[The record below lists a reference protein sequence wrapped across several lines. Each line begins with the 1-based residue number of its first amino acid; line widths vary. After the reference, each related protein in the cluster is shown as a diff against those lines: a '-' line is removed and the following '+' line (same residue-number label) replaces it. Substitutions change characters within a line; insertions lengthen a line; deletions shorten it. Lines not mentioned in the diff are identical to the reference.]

1 MSSSPGLNGYVGRRG
16 LCWIVSM
23 AAGLSAA
30 GGTGPPPAVFAA
42 VGSPAAEASF
52 DASIVGVHLYPEER
66 ILRGEN
72 AIQQYLLMGTLSDG
86 SRKDLTA
93 QASFSLSDPNV
104 ARPQEGGRIVAVAD
118 GETEVTAVLGTHE
131 AKARLRVEDSN
142 RTRPFHFA
150 RDVLPVLT
158 RRGCNQTEC
167 HSGLKGRGGF
177 KLSMNGSHPRQD
189 YEWIVQ
195 GGMYQVLTDEPGERE
210 SPGSIWTGPRRAFC
224 CRSPPCRSPMSA
236 GR

>member
-1 MSSSPGLNGYVGRRG
+1 MSSSPGLNGWVGRRG

-66 ILRGEN
+66 TLRGEN

-104 ARPQEGGRIVAVAD
+104 ARPQEGGGSSPSPTVRPKSRPSS
-118 GETEVTAVLGTHE
+118 GHMKPRPGYGW
-131 AKARLRVEDSN
+131 
-142 RTRPFHFA
+142 RTR
-150 RDVLPVLT
+150 T
-158 RRGCNQTEC
+158 
-167 HSGLKGRGGF
+167 GRGR
-177 KLSMNGSHPRQD
+177 SISHA
-189 YEWIVQ
+189 
-195 GGMYQVLTDEPGERE
+195 TC
-210 SPGSIWTGPRRAFC
+210 SPS
-224 CRSPPCRSPMSA
+224 
-236 GR
+236 